1 MRVSHLMLLILIVAV
16 AIALAREPA
25 GRAAMIVF
33 LTGLGVVTLA
43 LVALMTLFQTV
54 GSLGE
59 ARGLAECCEALIAT
73 SLVLVLGAASVS
85 GWLAAGLWI
94 LFQFA

>member
-1 MRVSHLMLLILIVAV
+1 MRVSHLMLLILIIAV
-16 AIALAREPA
+16 AIALAREPF

-33 LTGLGVVTLA
+33 LTGLGVVTFG
-43 LVALMTLFQTV
+43 LVALLSLFQTV

-73 SLVLVLGAASVS
+73 SLVLVLGAASMS

-94 LFQFA
+94 LFEFA